1 MIYLNETLAIKRNI
15 IMCNQNSYSKYQ
27 KRAIKFLS
35 DFLDADTPFS
45 YERTQ
50 TNHLK
55 VLIDGVPKPLF
66 TGSTPSDCKSIN
78 NFMAEVKREVKASK
92 ETVDL
97 EQDTSIVKISLPTSF
112 KQSQDKL
119 IQNCVKSLRT
129 RLDVMKSQEEQKVL
143 ENKSVDVVTTFRSEA
158 IKHELSFALQ
168 SRRQGGYIKPKEMKS
183 LETKIAMHLN
193 FMMPTLAH
201 YSELLD
207 SKTKYQE
214 KLVTPVKTIL
224 NDVDEQMFTQE
235 SVLKIDSD
243 SEVLGKQSDEVVSTQ
258 IDSNVYQVKQSSAL
272 DLMAMSSNNR
282 VSLLR
287 GLSKSQSLQLI
298 NDIHQ
303 AMAQNREQDIEAVI
317 AMIKEKDLPLEAIIS
332 RMEMA

>member
-1 MIYLNETLAIKRNI
+1 
-15 IMCNQNSYSKYQ
+15 MCKQTNYSKYQ

-35 DFLDADTPFS
+35 DFLGADTPFT

-92 ETVDL
+92 ETLDL
-97 EQDTSIVKISLPTSF
+97 EQDTSIVKISLPTPF

-119 IQNCVKSLRT
+119 IQSCVKSLRA
-129 RLDVMKSQEEQKVL
+129 RLDVMKLQEEQKVL
-143 ENKSVDVVTTFRSEA
+143 EDKSVDAVTVFRDKT
-158 IKHELSFALQ
+158 IKHALSFALQ

-183 LETKIAMHLN
+183 LEAKITMHLN

-214 KLVTPVKTIL
+214 KFVAPIKKAL
-224 NDVDEQMFTQE
+224 NDTCEQPFIKK
-235 SVLKIDSD
+235 SVFDTE
-243 SEVLGKQSDEVVSTQ
+243 SEVLETTVDKVL
-258 IDSNVYQVKQSSAL
+258 NVTANCNLSLEKQSSAL
-272 DLMAMSSNNR
+272 ELMSMSSNNR

-287 GLSKSQSLQLI
+287 SLSKSQSLQLI
-298 NDIHQ
+298 DDINQ
-303 AMAQNREQDIEAVI
+303 AIAQNHEEDIKAVI

-332 RMEMA
+332 RIEAA

>member
-1 MIYLNETLAIKRNI
+1 
-15 IMCNQNSYSKYQ
+15 MCNQNSYSKYQ

-35 DFLDADTPFS
+35 DFLDADTPFT

-92 ETVDL
+92 EAVDL
-97 EQDTSIVKISLPTSF
+97 GQDISVVKMSLPMPF

-129 RLDVMKSQEEQKVL
+129 RLEVMKSQEEQKVL

-158 IKHELSFALQ
+158 IKHALSFALQ
-168 SRRQGGYIKPKEMKS
+168 SRRQGSYIKPKEMKS

-214 KLVTPVKTIL
+214 KLETSAKEAL
-224 NDVDEQMFTQE
+224 NSINEPKPTQE
-235 SVLKIDSD
+235 FVVN
-243 SEVLGKQSDEVVSTQ
+243 SESKVLGKQSDEVFSTQ
-258 IDSNVYQVKQSSAL
+258 IDSNVQQVKQSSAL
-272 DLMAMSSNNR
+272 ELMTMSSNNR

-287 GLSKSQSLQLI
+287 GLSKSQLLQLLDDI
-298 NDIHQ
+298 NQ
-303 AMAQNREQDIEAVI
+303 AMALNREQDIEAVI

-332 RMEMA
+332 RIEAA

>member
-1 MIYLNETLAIKRNI
+1 
-15 IMCNQNSYSKYQ
+15 MCKQINYSKYQ
-27 KRAIKFLS
+27 KRVIKFLS
-35 DFLDADTPFS
+35 DFLGADTPFT

-92 ETVDL
+92 ETLDL
-97 EQDTSIVKISLPTSF
+97 EQDTSIVKISLPTPF

-119 IQNCVKSLRT
+119 IQSCVKSLRT
-129 RLDVMKSQEEQKVL
+129 RLDVMKLQEEQKVL
-143 ENKSVDVVTTFRSEA
+143 EDKSVDAVTVFRDKT
-158 IKHELSFALQ
+158 IKHALSFALQ

-183 LETKIAMHLN
+183 LEAKITMHLN

-214 KLVTPVKTIL
+214 KFVAPIKKALNVTANCNL
-224 NDVDEQMFTQE
+224 SLE
-235 SVLKIDSD
+235 
-243 SEVLGKQSDEVVSTQ
+243 
-258 IDSNVYQVKQSSAL
+258 KQSSAL
-272 DLMAMSSNNR
+272 ELMSMSSNNR

-287 GLSKSQSLQLI
+287 SLSKSQSLQLI
-298 NDIHQ
+298 DDINQ
-303 AMAQNREQDIEAVI
+303 AIAQNREEDIKAVI

-332 RMEMA
+332 RIEAA